1 MRKQSGFTLL
11 ELLTAIAIIAVL
23 AALIFPV
30 FAEAK
35 KQAKGTQG
43 LSQLRQIGQS
53 LELYRTDSDQN
64 WPAGVV
70 SQIAVEPGT
79 TWPKVKTL
87 LEPYGAKEAVWR
99 DPLDACPSQLEG
111 CKGTWHASL
120 GSSYDYF
127 FQGWNQCLSLL
138 NQRDPGC
145 LTMNRITIDRDKQ
158 TKSVLLADGS
168 ARTMQHQEAVKRAI
182 CQSE

>member
-1 MRKQSGFTLL
+1 MRNQRGFTLI

-23 AALIFPV
+23 AALVFPV

-35 KQAKGTQG
+35 RQAKSSQG

-53 LELYRTDSDQN
+53 LELYRADSDQF

-70 SQIAVEPGT
+70 SESASEPGT
-79 TWPKVKTL
+79 TWPKIKTL
-87 LEPYGAKEAVWR
+87 LGAYGAKEEIWK

-127 FQGWNQCLSLL
+127 FQGWNQSLSLL
-138 NQRDPGC
+138 NERDPGC
-145 LTMNRITIDRDKQ
+145 LTMNRITLDSGRQ

-168 ARTMQHQEAVKRAI
+168 ARTMQHTEAFKRSV
-182 CQSE
+182 CKPE